1 MPTEFEF
8 IQNLKQKYGLRHVG
22 DDCAVLPK
30 DASTDQ
36 VVTADM
42 LVENVDFRLE
52 WTTPEALGHKAL
64 AVSLSDI
71 AAMGAEPKWAMV
83 SIAAPE
89 RLWSTGFVERFYE
102 GWFGLAREYGVELV
116 GGDVS
121 GTPDGLVIDSIV
133 GGEVPRGKAVL
144 RSGAG
149 PGDSI
154 YVIGSLG
161 GSAGGLALLERGVG
175 VTSENAKIIEKQLK
189 PQPQVELGKL
199 LQELQIAT
207 SLIDI
212 SDGLSSDLAHIC
224 EASDVGARIYAER
237 LPVNKE
243 LRTFFADNEAFLMA
257 LNGGE
262 DFELIFTSREKN
274 ISLPENVQITRIGEV
289 IANVEIIELIDGEKS
304 VILEPKGYRHF

>member
-8 IQNLKQKYGLRHVG
+8 IQNLKQRYGLRHVG

-52 WTTPEALGHKAL
+52 WTTPEALGQKAL
-64 AVSLSDI
+64 AVSLSDV

-89 RLWSTGFVERFYE
+89 QLWKSGLLERFYE
-102 GWFGLAREYGVELV
+102 GWFMLAHKYGVELV

-133 GGEVPRGKAVL
+133 GGEVPRGMAVL
-144 RSGAG
+144 RSGAR

-154 YVIGSLG
+154 YVSGSLG
-161 GSAGGLALLERGVG
+161 GAAGGLELLESGVG

-189 PQPQVELGKL
+189 PRPQIELGKL

-224 EASDVGARIYAER
+224 KASGVGARIYAER
-237 LPVNKE
+237 LPVDKD

-274 ISLPENVQITRIGEV
+274 ISLPENVQNTRIGE
-289 IANVEIIELIDGEKS
+289 ITANAGNIELIDDEKS

>member
-8 IQNLKQKYGLRHVG
+8 IQNLKQKYGLRRVG

-30 DASTDQ
+30 DGSTDQ

-42 LVENVDFRLE
+42 LVENVDFRLG

-64 AVSLSDI
+64 AVSLSDV

-89 RLWSTGFVERFYE
+89 SLWKAGFVEKFYD
-102 GWFGLAREYGVELV
+102 GWFALAREYSVELV

-121 GTPDGLVIDSIV
+121 GTPEGMVIDSIV

-144 RSGAG
+144 RSGAR

-154 YVIGSLG
+154 YVSGSLG
-161 GSAGGLALLERGVG
+161 GAAGGLALLERGVDVSG
-175 VTSENAKIIEKQLK
+175 NNALIIEKQLK
-189 PQPQVELGKL
+189 PRPQVELGKL
-199 LQELQIAT
+199 LQQLQIAT

-212 SDGLSSDLAHIC
+212 SDGLSSDLIHIC
-224 EASDVGARIYAER
+224 EASGVGARIYGER
-237 LPVNKE
+237 LPVNDD
-243 LRTFFADNEAFLMA
+243 LRAVFSVEEAFLMA

-274 ISLPENVQITRIGEV
+274 ILLPENVQITRIGE
-289 IANVEIIELIDGEKS
+289 ITANVGNIELIDGEKS
-304 VILEPKGYRHF
+304 TILVPKGYRHF

>member
-30 DASTDQ
+30 DASTEQ

-42 LVENVDFRLE
+42 LVENVDFRLG
-52 WTTPEALGHKAL
+52 WTTPESLGHKAL
-64 AVSLSDI
+64 AVSLSDV

-89 RLWSTGFVERFYE
+89 SLWKAGFVERFYE
-102 GWFGLAREYGVELV
+102 GWFELAHKYGVDLV

-144 RSGAG
+144 RSGAR

-154 YVIGSLG
+154 YVSGSLG
-161 GSAGGLALLERGVG
+161 GAAGGLALLERGVDVSG
-175 VTSENAKIIEKQLK
+175 NNALIIEKQLK
-189 PQPQVELGKL
+189 PRPQVELGKL
-199 LQELQIAT
+199 LQQLQIAT
-207 SLIDI
+207 SIIDI

-224 EASDVGARIYAER
+224 ESSGVGARIYAER
-237 LPVNKE
+237 LPINKD
-243 LRTFFADNEAFLMA
+243 LQTFFSNNEAFLMA

-274 ISLPENVQITRIGEV
+274 ILLPESVQITRIGEV
-289 IANVEIIELIDGEKS
+289 TANVGNIELIDGEKS
-304 VILEPKGYRHF
+304 TILVPKGYRHF